1 MLPSRAYRELI
12 SWRRRFVGCTP
23 FSGVNLLT
31 LSFLYRK
38 AGCVP
43 SMRKRRQSKAN
54 EKRKVAISRHLYRCY
69 FLMDL

>member
-43 SMRKRRQSKAN
+43 SMRKTLTIESKR
-54 EKRKVAISRHLYRCY
+54 ETKVAISRHLYRCY